1 MPLDAGM
8 VPLDCPVPMD
18 YIVNS
23 ETVSKLLSEINV
35 NKAIGPDDIPS
46 WILRDHA
53 LTLAHPICTIFN
65 ASIREGYLPA
75 IWRSAIVIPIP
86 KVNRPRII
94 SKDLRP
100 ISLTAVLSKQLEKI
114 IGGWMLNNI
123 VDRLDMN
130 QYGGLRGLSTTHALV
145 DMIHTRLLTAE
156 ERKASHVVLLDYR
169 KAFDHVDH
177 TVLVTKCK
185 SYNLPNFIIR
195 WLCAFL
201 SDRSQRVRLGQE
213 LSDWVSLK
221 GSVPQG
227 SWLGSLLFIVLIDD
241 LHPPCIMHKYMDDT
255 TFTVKVQKG
264 SSGSMQTHVNQ
275 AVSWSTTNK
284 MIPNV
289 DKTKDMVI
297 SFHKQPIDIL
307 PICIEG
313 IEIERV
319 KSVKLLGIIITE
331 KSPGMKIPP
340 TSVPKLPSDYTILN
354 SCAGLGLTV
363 WTCSRSMSL

>member
-1 MPLDAGM
+1 M
-8 VPLDCPVPMD
+8 VHTWL
-18 YIVNS
+18 
-23 ETVSKLLSEINV
+23 
-35 NKAIGPDDIPS
+35 
-46 WILRDHA
+46 
-53 LTLAHPICTIFN
+53 F
-65 ASIREGYLPA
+65 
-75 IWRSAIVIPIP
+75 
-86 KVNRPRII
+86 
-94 SKDLRP
+94 
-100 ISLTAVLSKQLEKI
+100 
-114 IGGWMLNNI
+114 
-123 VDRLDMN
+123 
-130 QYGGLRGLSTTHALV
+130 TT
-145 DMIHTRLLTAE
+145 E

-169 KAFDHVDH
+169 EAFDHVDH

-227 SWLGSLLFIVLIDD
+227 SWLGPLLFIVLIDD

-264 SSGSMQTHVNQ
+264 SSGAMQTHVNQ
-275 AVSWSTTNK
+275 AVSLSTTNK

-313 IEIERV
+313 IEIEPV
-319 KSVKLLGIIITE
+319 KSVKLLGIIVTDKITWNE
-331 KSPGMKIPP
+331 NTTYICSKASKRLYHLKQQRRAGLDSVDLLAFYESVIRSVLEYAYPVWHTSLTVADSSRIESIQRRAMKIIEPE
-340 TSVPKLPSDYTILN
+340 
-354 SCAGLGLTV
+354 LGYDA
-363 WTCSRSMSL
+363 TCSKHHLDNTFVRSENLFKKFFTCINSPSHKLHHLLPQPKSNRYSSGIHLNYLSQKPKPTGLRTL